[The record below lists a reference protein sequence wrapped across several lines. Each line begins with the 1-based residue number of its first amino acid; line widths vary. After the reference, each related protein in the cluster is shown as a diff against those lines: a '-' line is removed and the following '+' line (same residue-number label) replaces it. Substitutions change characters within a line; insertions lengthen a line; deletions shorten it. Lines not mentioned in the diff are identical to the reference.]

1 MRLGNIQPGIFHT
14 PYIPLQWVYH
24 IGQDNPLPT
33 WLDQLKLWDFEAWRI
48 EQKENAYMA
57 LTTLQ
62 EETKR
67 KEQARSELLQ
77 SVSRLEGSMS
87 ATSKVE
93 QGHLFDLL
101 MIVRAVIEQR

>member
-1 MRLGNIQPGIFHT
+1 
-14 PYIPLQWVYH
+14 
-24 IGQDNPLPT
+24 
-33 WLDQLKLWDFEAWRI
+33 
-48 EQKENAYMA
+48 MA